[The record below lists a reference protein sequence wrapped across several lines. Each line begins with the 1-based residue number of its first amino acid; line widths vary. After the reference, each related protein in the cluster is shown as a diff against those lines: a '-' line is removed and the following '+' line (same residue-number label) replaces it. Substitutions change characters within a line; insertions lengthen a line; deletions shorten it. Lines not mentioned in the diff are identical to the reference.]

1 MLIYIYDMQITEC
14 RYIKVKFES
23 KVTWRLNVDR
33 LRCSPSFYGSPRYD
47 SAIMQWRGEDGSLT
61 QSVCQLI
68 RTFAYEI
75 GGRKYGLALVQ
86 PFDRPT
92 PSRLEDRELGLCRVG
107 SRERKQ
113 SVVIPIRAILRGVV
127 VVHDT
132 RYKDEYTTPDAI
144 DGDMYLRLMS
154 LFPDRD
160 MEMIV

>member
-92 PSRLEDRELGLCRVG
+92 PSRLEDRELGLCLYSI
-107 SRERKQ
+107 SRCTTADFLQQKPWVRQASSSQ
-113 SVVIPIRAILRGVV
+113 SQALRMKSATV
-127 VVHDT
+127 
-132 RYKDEYTTPDAI
+132 EASAP
-144 DGDMYLRLMS
+144 LRT
-154 LFPDRD
+154 
-160 MEMIV
+160 